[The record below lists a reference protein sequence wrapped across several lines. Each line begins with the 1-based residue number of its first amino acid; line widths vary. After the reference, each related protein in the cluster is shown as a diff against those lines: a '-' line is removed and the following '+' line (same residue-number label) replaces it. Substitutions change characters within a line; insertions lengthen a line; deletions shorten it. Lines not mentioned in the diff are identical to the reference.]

1 MNETVH
7 HLSPDLLQD
16 PAAGYA
22 GLRDG
27 DGLPRVV
34 LPGLRTPVRLVTR
47 YEDVRA
53 ALTEPRLI
61 RDRGRVPGGAEG
73 PDAQEELLEPLGGLP
88 PEYARYVSAHLAF
101 LDGEEHARLRT
112 PLTRAFTARGVAALR
127 PFVEDSAERLIG
139 ELAGREEAD
148 LLNEFAY
155 PLATSVICEL
165 VGVDAADRA
174 RVCDWIRDFA
184 YGDGSRMAD
193 GLSGVVEYVRSLI
206 ARRKAGPA
214 DDLITALLEGA
225 REGGAGALD
234 EEEITA
240 MVFLLI
246 NTGITPPALFL
257 AHAVLALLD
266 HPGQLA
272 RLRAEPAL
280 LGRAVP
286 ELLRHVTL
294 LRIGATLYAAE
305 DFVFAGTPL
314 RRGESVTVALL
325 AANHDPAV
333 YGEAPAR
340 LDVTREAGRGRGH
353 LAFGHGAHHCIGAA
367 LGNLV
372 TGVVFERLLVR
383 RPVPELAVPREE
395 LEFGHWPGDGF
406 HLLRLPVRL

>member
-7 HLSPDLLQD
+7 HLSPDRLQD
-16 PAAGYA
+16 PATGYA
-22 GLRDG
+22 GLGDG

-47 YEDVRA
+47 YADVKA

-61 RDRGRVPGGAEG
+61 RDRTKVPGATDG
-73 PDAQEELLEPLGGLP
+73 PDAQDELLAPLGDLP

-101 LDGEEHARLRT
+101 LDGAEHARLRT
-112 PLTRAFTARGVAALR
+112 PLTRAFTARRVASLR
-127 PFVEDSAERLIG
+127 PFVEESAARLIG
-139 ELAGREEAD
+139 ELAGRKEAD

-165 VGVDAADRA
+165 VGVDEADRA

-184 YGDGSRMAD
+184 YGDGSRMGD
-193 GLSGVVEYVRSLI
+193 GLAGVVEYVKALI
-206 ARRKAGPA
+206 ARRTAAPA
-214 DDLITALLEGA
+214 DDLISALLGGA

-266 HPGQLA
+266 HPGQLD
-272 RLRAEPAL
+272 RLRAEPEL

-294 LRIGATLYAAE
+294 LRIGATLYATE
-305 DFVFAGTPL
+305 DFVFAGTGL
-314 RRGESVTVALL
+314 RRGDSVTVALL

-333 YGEAPAR
+333 YGEASAR
-340 LDVTREAGRGRGH
+340 LDVTREAARGRGH

-367 LGNLV
+367 LGSLV

-383 RPVPELAVPREE
+383 RPVPELAVARGE